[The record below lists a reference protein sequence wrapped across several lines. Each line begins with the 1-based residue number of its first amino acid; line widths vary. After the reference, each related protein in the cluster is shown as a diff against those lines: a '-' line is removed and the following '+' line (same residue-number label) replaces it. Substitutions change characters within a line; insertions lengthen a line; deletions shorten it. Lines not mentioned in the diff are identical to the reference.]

1 MKKVNLLV
9 LVLVL
14 ATFAK
19 AKESSK
25 LTALSQI
32 FVSNIPLLQSM
43 KKNNIQK
50 DINVRD

>member
-19 AKESSK
+19 TKESK